1 MPVSK
6 ISDAPASIQTL
17 DDAGLT
23 LAQVNWILKIYD
35 ALEEEGEVDSPMAV
49 AITRFKESYHKDGD
63 KWVRNK
69 KSASAISAGTCDLD
83 NLDKYIVLP
92 TGTEA
97 LSGVDDLRELEGDFG
112 RGVYALWSDARQ
124 SIIAFAFEPAFYTE
138 DEAQGWVRKAMEKK
152 PTEMSL
158 VDVVQAVFA
167 PVARALE
174 RLGGRGN
181 DTQPIAARS
190 FDEIRRLVSQ
200 ALDDAHAWPLPAGE
214 TVYLS
219 PWIVEIGTSSAIVE
233 IDSQRYDVSYSIDE
247 NDVVTLGE
255 LSPVDEQWVR
265 KADGAPVFLHSF
277 AVHLGAGDEA
287 EGDEDDGLIWKELI
301 HPGEWFKSDTGRKVQ
316 VTAEIIKGVF
326 AAWKAGLPKLI
337 SVPSDTHHNQSDGIV
352 PVESNRGFV
361 EKLKLIGDKL
371 FGGFKL
377 TDPEVGY
384 GVQVGNIADCSVYLQ
399 PSVIHPETG
408 KEFPWILQHVLLTND
423 PLVQDLAPF
432 GAIPASRDG
441 GGIIVQS
448 YRQVSEEVNE
458 MSKQDTEQPQGLTL
472 SAEDA
477 ATFEELKGLGLSATE
492 IKALVAE
499 RDAVRQKARDLE
511 ITQVVRA
518 LEGAEQHD
526 DVTQIDNTR
535 HWPVV
540 CVAVEKALREQPQAL
555 AMSAD
560 DDGKTGLDAVVL
572 AVANALP
579 AEARMALQAQ
589 PTGDKVPEDPSLSV
603 EDGEPTDDQIDEL
616 ESRLR

>member
-6 ISDAPASIQTL
+6 ISDAPANIQTL
-17 DDAGLT
+17 DDVDLT
-23 LAQVNWILKIYD
+23 LAQINYILNIYD
-35 ALEEEGEVDSPMAV
+35 ALKEEGEVDSPMAV
-49 AITRFKESYHKDGD
+49 AIEQFKEAYHKAGG
-63 KWVRNK
+63 KWVRNEK
-69 KSASAISAGTCDLD
+69 AASAISAGTCDLD

-92 TGTEA
+92 TGSEA
-97 LSGVDDLRELEGDFG
+97 LTGIDDLRELEGDFG
-112 RGVYALWSDARQ
+112 RGVYALWSDVRQ
-124 SIIAFAFEPAFYTE
+124 SIVAFVFEPAFYTE

-152 PTEMSL
+152 PAELSL

-181 DTQPIAARS
+181 GQQPIAARS

-200 ALDDAHAWPLPAGE
+200 ALDDAHAWPSPVGDTAS
-214 TVYLS
+214 LS
-219 PWIVEIGTSSAIVE
+219 PWIVGIGTSSAIVE
-233 IDSQRYDVSYSIDE
+233 IDSQRYAVPYSIDA
-247 NDVVTLGE
+247 NDTVTLGE
-255 LSPVDEQWVR
+255 LAPVDEQWVR

-287 EGDEDDGLIWKELI
+287 EDDEDDGLIWKELI

-361 EKLKLIGDKL
+361 EELKLIGDKL

-399 PSVIHPETG
+399 PEAIHPTTG
-408 KEFPWILQHVLLTND
+408 KKFPWSLRHVLLTNA
-423 PLVQDLAPF
+423 PLAQDLAPF
-432 GAIPASRDG
+432 GAIPASRTDRG
-441 GGIIVQS
+441 VIVQS

-458 MSKQDTEQPQGLTL
+458 MSKQDTEQSQGLTL

-477 ATFEELKGLGLSATE
+477 ATFEEFKGLGLSTTE
-492 IKALVAE
+492 ITALVTE
-499 RDAVRQKARDLE
+499 RDAVRQKARGLE
-511 ITQVVRA
+511 ITQIVRA
-518 LEGAEQHD
+518 LEGSEQHGS
-526 DVTQIDNTR
+526 VTQVENTR

-560 DDGKTGLDAVVL
+560 DDGKTGLDVVVL
-572 AVANALP
+572 DVVNALP
-579 AEARMALQAQ
+579 ADARMALQAQ
-589 PTGDKVPEDPSLSV
+589 PAGDKEPKDPSLAPD
-603 EDGEPTDDQIDEL
+603 DGEPTDDQIEEL